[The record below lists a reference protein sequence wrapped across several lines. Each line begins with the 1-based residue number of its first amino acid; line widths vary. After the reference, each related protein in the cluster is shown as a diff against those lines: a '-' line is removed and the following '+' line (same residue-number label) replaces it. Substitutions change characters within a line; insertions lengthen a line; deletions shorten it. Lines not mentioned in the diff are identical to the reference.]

1 MDVEFN
7 LNHPVSFVVVK
18 ENAFKAESSGVS
30 KIIACG
36 IMCALTGTSEAEEPF
51 SVNMIRPSKN
61 ISS

>member
-51 SVNMIRPSKN
+51 
-61 ISS
+61 